1 MADRL
6 QALQNFEFDDAIGRP
21 LYPEVLAAVLRKN
34 SFNIDQAAD
43 QLERVTAPS
52 PCPTSIPGQWQIWD
66 GVTMSGEYAKGK
78 PIEVEGFF
86 EFVEGLRGL
95 VKTLELKDKR
105 GRAFCDDIVVGALQT
120 AAYDPLEAADYLIVE
135 MDRLHGRKHTSNLEA
150 KRAAYRKLADRFTDD
165 YWHRGNPLPAPWHP
179 EGPGPTPDYD
189 SLWA

>member
-21 LYPEVLAAVLRKN
+21 LCPEIFAAVLRKN
-34 SFNIDQAAD
+34 SFNVDQAVD

-66 GVTMSGEYAKGK
+66 RVTMWGKYAKGK
-78 PIEVEGFF
+78 PLEVEGFF

-95 VKTLELKDKR
+95 VKTLEIKDKR
-105 GRAFCDDIVVGALQT
+105 SRAFCDDIIVGALQT

-135 MDRLHGRKHTSNLEA
+135 ADRLHGRERASNLEA
-150 KRAAYRKLADRFTDD
+150 KRAAYGTLATRFPGPHW
-165 YWHRGNPLPAPWHP
+165 YSSNPFQVPWHAA
-179 EGPGPTPDYD
+179 GPGP
-189 SLWA
+189 WAIRCP